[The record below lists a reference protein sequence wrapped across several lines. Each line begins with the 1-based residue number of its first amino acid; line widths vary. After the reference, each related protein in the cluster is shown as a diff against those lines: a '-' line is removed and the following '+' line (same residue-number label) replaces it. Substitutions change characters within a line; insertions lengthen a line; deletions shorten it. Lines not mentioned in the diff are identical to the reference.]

1 MANEFQMI
9 TTTPQGEELGYIDCE
24 IDLEIGEENDFE
36 LRIRSDDWDK
46 TKINYDFRIHI
57 PETEYGGLVEDM
69 RVLTKSNEIIWYGY
83 TWRGLLTQKV
93 VEPPENADHLFLN
106 GELND
111 VIRELIADKFDS
123 LFVVPKVNTE
133 VVLKNWKVDR
143 YVTLYDTIM
152 KFLDANGYRLQIES
166 KKEGINNVY
175 VSMQAVPAKDYSD
188 TIKYDQDCHVDFN
201 VRDYRRGIN
210 HLVCAGEGQNEERVV
225 LHLYVQ
231 EDGSIGKQK
240 YYAGLSERTAVYNF
254 SSADIKQLEEDGT
267 KRLNELR
274 NYKSIDV
281 TVEDMELELGDIIG
295 GREQVTGIEIK
306 KPIVRKIL
314 KIKDGK
320 AVIEYKVKG
329 DD

>member
-9 TTTPQGEELGYIDCE
+9 TTTPQGEEQGYIDCE
-24 IDLEIGEENDFE
+24 TDLEIGEENDFE
-36 LRIRSDDWDK
+36 LRIRLDDWDK
-46 TKINYDFRIHI
+46 TKIDYDSRIYI
-57 PETEYGGLVEDM
+57 PGTEYGGLVEDM

-93 VEPPENADHLFLN
+93 VEPPQNADHLVLN

-111 VIRELIADKFDS
+111 VIRELMADRFDN
-123 LFVVPKVNTE
+123 LFVVPKTNTG
-133 VVLKNWKVDR
+133 VILKNWQVDR
-143 YVTLYDTIM
+143 YVTLYDAIM
-152 KFLDANGYRLQIES
+152 KFLNANGYRLQIES
-166 KKEGINNVY
+166 KKEGINYAY
-175 VSMQAVPAKDYSD
+175 VSIQAVLAKDYSD
-188 TIKYDQDCHVDFN
+188 TIRYDQDCHVDFN

-210 HLVCAGEGQNEERVV
+210 HLVCVGEGQNEERVV

-240 YYAGLSERTAVYNF
+240 YYAGLLERTAIYNF

-320 AVIEYKVKG
+320 AVVEYKVKG